1 LPKGCVNGKRTA
13 KSKTRFV
20 AVTEENLT
28 PFEIE
33 LHNRAWKQAK
43 IELLGS
49 FDANIPLFQY
59 SKIAQR
65 AEEIR
70 KEMKTRVC

>member
-1 LPKGCVNGKRTA
+1 M
-13 KSKTRFV
+13 
-20 AVTEENLT
+20 T
-28 PFEIE
+28 PFELE

-43 IELLGS
+43 VELLGS
-49 FDANIPLFQY
+49 FDANVPLFQY

-70 KEMKTRVC
+70 REMKTRVC